1 MRYFPLVISLLPL
14 PLLSDETHLVDAY
27 YWQGGVR
34 YTNLSE
40 HKLRCQISTKVDPNL
55 PFGTL
60 AEKRNIVIK
69 PYHSYTYARYPNE
82 QIIFCVKEYEHATD
96 T

>member
-1 MRYFPLVISLLPL
+1 MRYPLFAITLLSQ

-40 HKLRCQISTKVDPNL
+40 HKLRCQISTKVDPDL
-55 PFGTL
+55 PLGTL

-82 QIIFCVKEYEHATD
+82 QIIFCVKEQEYATD

>member
-1 MRYFPLVISLLPL
+1 MRYVPLLIAVLPL

-40 HKLRCQISTKVDPNL
+40 QTLRCQISTKVDPNL

-60 AEKRNIVIK
+60 AEKRNIVLK
-69 PYHSYTYARYPNE
+69 PYHSYTYQRYPDQ
-82 QIIFCVKEYEHATD
+82 QIIYCEKEHARID
-96 T
+96 DQ